1 MGGDTTAT
9 GAHSTRALEV
19 AERTGLPVPPEVA
32 TMCGSHAL
40 FEGRLDDAV
49 RWYHRAVE
57 LAATA
62 GDEAQRGMTTGSE
75 ILALGY
81 AGDERAASLAETV
94 LAEID
99 GSTTPY
105 AAYVWYCA
113 AEADLTIAPERAP
126 SRFARALEAAEEIG
140 RASCRERVGQYVEI
154 SVVAI

>member
-49 RWYHRAVE
+49 RWYHRAVA

-62 GDEAQRGMTTGSE
+62 GDEAQRVMTTGSA

-81 AGDERAASLAETV
+81 AGDERAESRAEHV
-94 LAEID
+94 
-99 GSTTPY
+99 
-105 AAYVWYCA
+105 
-113 AEADLTIAPERAP
+113 P
-126 SRFARALEAAEEIG
+126 SG
-140 RASCRERVGQYVEI
+140 RAHT
-154 SVVAI
+154 